1 MQEPD
6 FKEVAAQLRQ
16 PTGADGVKTAGYMGM
31 NNRHMIEQ
39 AINYLELTNDDKIL
53 ETGYGGGLHLGYLF
67 EKAPLACYKGVDIS
81 ATMRDTAIA
90 NNAAIKGDFEF
101 IQQDVTNG
109 YLAIPQFP
117 DESFDKIFTLNTLYF
132 WDDAAAQ
139 ATELLRLLK
148 PDGRLVVG
156 FGARD
161 FMESLPFTQYGFK
174 LYNVSDAET
183 LLTNVGFKIVDTHTE
198 REFVPGVQGEVVER
212 DIIFICATR

>member
-39 AINYLELTNDDKIL
+39 AINHLELTNDDKIL
-53 ETGYGGGLHLGYLF
+53 ETGYGGGLHLPYVLS
-67 EKAPLACYKGVDIS
+67 KAANLIYTGVDIS

-90 NNAAIKGDFEF
+90 NNAATKGDFEF

-109 YLAIPQFP
+109 YLAIPQFA
-117 DESFDKIFTLNTLYF
+117 DESFDKIFTVNTLYF

-148 PDGRLVVG
+148 PGGKLVVG

-161 FMESLPFTQYGFK
+161 FMEGLPFTQYGFH
-174 LYNVSDAET
+174 LYNIADAET
-183 LLTNVGFKIVDTHTE
+183 LLAEAGFKIVDIHAE
-198 REFVPGVQGEVVER
+198 REIVPGMEEKGVER
-212 DIIFICATR
+212 DIVFMCVTK